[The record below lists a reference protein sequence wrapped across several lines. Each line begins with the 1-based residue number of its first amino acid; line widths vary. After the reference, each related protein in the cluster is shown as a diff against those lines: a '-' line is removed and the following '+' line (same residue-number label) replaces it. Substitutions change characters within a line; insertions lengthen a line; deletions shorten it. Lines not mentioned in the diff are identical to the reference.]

1 MLSLPIGEGRGKE
14 VIKEEACGC
23 FPCSCAGIEWHA
35 DEKESG
41 RERKGEER
49 WEKSMKLNIYKKK
62 INVAMIKAHYM

>member
-23 FPCSCAGIEWHA
+23 FPCSCVGIEWHA

-41 RERKGEER
+41 KERKGEER
-49 WEKSMKLNIYKKK
+49 WGKSMKLNIY
-62 INVAMIKAHYM
+62 I

>member
-23 FPCSCAGIEWHA
+23 FPCCCVGIEWHA
-35 DEKESG
+35 DEKEPR

-49 WEKSMKLNIYKKK
+49 
-62 INVAMIKAHYM
+62 

>member
-23 FPCSCAGIEWHA
+23 FPCSCVGIEWHA
-35 DEKESG
+35 DEKEPR

-49 WEKSMKLNIYKKK
+49 
-62 INVAMIKAHYM
+62 